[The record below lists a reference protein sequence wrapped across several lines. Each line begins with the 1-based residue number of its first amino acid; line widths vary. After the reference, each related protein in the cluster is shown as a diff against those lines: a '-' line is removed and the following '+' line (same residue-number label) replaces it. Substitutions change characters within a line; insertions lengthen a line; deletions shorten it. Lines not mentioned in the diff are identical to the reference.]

1 MCFFRHLISPHVEG
15 TSDKGNEKGTL
26 LYGNMQK
33 GVFLSFLF
41 RYNKKKTV
49 FTQLFVLQASQSSQ
63 DRRAELEV
71 RLAVPSAQRAC
82 GMEDF
87 MKLLIVV
94 DMQNDFVTGSLGT
107 KEAQA
112 IVENVVCKIKETPA
126 EQIYVT
132 QDTHPEQ
139 YLQTKEGLHLP
150 VAHCNE
156 GTHGHCLCPAVEQAL
171 KEKQVDAARKIQKP
185 TFGSME
191 LIEKLRSD
199 EKIVADSNL
208 QIELV
213 GLCTG
218 ICVLSNAIL
227 CKAAFPEADVIVD
240 AAACACVTPASHDTA
255 LAAMKLCQIEVEKE
269 GKEPWRN

>member
-1 MCFFRHLISPHVEG
+1 MKNKR
-15 TSDKGNEKGTL
+15 DR
-26 LYGNMQK
+26 
-33 GVFLSFLF
+33 LF
-41 RYNKKKTV
+41 
-49 FTQLFVLQASQSSQ
+49 FTQLFVPQASQSSQ
-63 DRRAELEV
+63 DRRAELNV
-71 RLAVPSAQRAC
+71 RLAVPSAQSAC
-82 GMEDF
+82 GMEVF

-112 IVENVVCKIKETPA
+112 IVENVICKIKETPA

-139 YLQTKEGLHLP
+139 YLQTKEGHHLP
-150 VAHCNE
+150 VAHCIE
-156 GTHGHCLCPAVEQAL
+156 GTDGHCLCPAVEQAL
-171 KEKQVDAARKIQKP
+171 EEKQVDAGRKIQKP

-199 EKIVADSNL
+199 EKILGDSNL

>member
-1 MCFFRHLISPHVEG
+1 MP
-15 TSDKGNEKGTL
+15 
-26 LYGNMQK
+26 
-33 GVFLSFLF
+33 
-41 RYNKKKTV
+41 
-49 FTQLFVLQASQSSQ
+49 QASQSSQ

-71 RLAVPSAQRAC
+71 RLAVPSVQRAC

-150 VAHCNE
+150 VAHCIE
-156 GTHGHCLCPAVEQAL
+156 GTNGHCLCPAVEQAL

>member
-1 MCFFRHLISPHVEG
+1 
-15 TSDKGNEKGTL
+15 
-26 LYGNMQK
+26 
-33 GVFLSFLF
+33 
-41 RYNKKKTV
+41 
-49 FTQLFVLQASQSSQ
+49 
-63 DRRAELEV
+63 
-71 RLAVPSAQRAC
+71 
-82 GMEDF
+82 

-150 VAHCNE
+150 VAHCIE
-156 GTHGHCLCPAVEQAL
+156 GTNGHCLCPAVELGAAFTINPMEQKVEQAL

-199 EKIVADSNL
+199 EKIVTDSNL

>member
-71 RLAVPSAQRAC
+71 RLAVPSAQNAC

-150 VAHCNE
+150 VAHCIE
-156 GTHGHCLCPAVEQAL
+156 GTNGHCLCPAVEQAL

>member
-49 FTQLFVLQASQSSQ
+49 FTQLFVPQASQSSQ
-63 DRRAELEV
+63 DHRVEPEV

-150 VAHCNE
+150 VAHCIE
-156 GTHGHCLCPAVEQAL
+156 GTNGHCLCPAVEQAL
-171 KEKQVDAARKIQKP
+171 KEKQVEAARKIQKP

>member
-1 MCFFRHLISPHVEG
+1 
-15 TSDKGNEKGTL
+15 
-26 LYGNMQK
+26 
-33 GVFLSFLF
+33 
-41 RYNKKKTV
+41 
-49 FTQLFVLQASQSSQ
+49 
-63 DRRAELEV
+63 
-71 RLAVPSAQRAC
+71 
-82 GMEDF
+82 

-94 DMQNDFVTGSLGT
+94 DMQNDFITGSLGT
-107 KEAQA
+107 KEAQT
-112 IVENVVCKIKETPA
+112 IVENVVRKIRETPA

-132 QDTHPEQ
+132 QDTHPED
-139 YLQTKEGLHLP
+139 YLQTKEGIHLP
-150 VAHCNE
+150 VAHCIA
-156 GTHGHCLCPAVEQAL
+156 GTDGHRLCPEVEQAL
-171 KEKQVDAARKIQKP
+171 EEKQVDDARKIQKP

-199 EKIVADSNL
+199 KKLAADPEL

-255 LAAMKLCQIEVEKE
+255 LAAMKLCQIEIENE

>member
-1 MCFFRHLISPHVEG
+1 MFFRHLISPHVEN
-15 TSDKGNEKGTL
+15 TSDKGNERDTL

-41 RYNKKKTV
+41 RYNKKNTV
-49 FTQLFVLQASQSSQ
+49 FI
-63 DRRAELEV
+63 LEK
-71 RLAVPSAQRAC
+71 
-82 GMEDF
+82 MEDF

-150 VAHCNE
+150 VAHCIE
-156 GTHGHCLCPAVEQAL
+156 GTDGHCLCPAVEQAL
-171 KEKQVDAARKIQKP
+171 EEKQVDAARKIQKP

-269 GKEPWRN
+269 GKEPWRD

>member
-1 MCFFRHLISPHVEG
+1 
-15 TSDKGNEKGTL
+15 
-26 LYGNMQK
+26 
-33 GVFLSFLF
+33 
-41 RYNKKKTV
+41 
-49 FTQLFVLQASQSSQ
+49 
-63 DRRAELEV
+63 
-71 RLAVPSAQRAC
+71 
-82 GMEDF
+82 MEDF

-112 IVENVVCKIKETPA
+112 IVENVICKIKETPA

-132 QDTHPEQ
+132 QDTHRNSICRQ
-139 YLQTKEGLHLP
+139 RGASSSGCTLHRGNEWTLP
-150 VAHCNE
+150 VPGSRAGAERKTGGCSE
-156 GTHGHCLCPAVEQAL
+156 
-171 KEKQVDAARKIQKP
+171 KIQKP

-227 CKAAFPEADVIVD
+227 CKAAFPEAYVIVD

>member
-1 MCFFRHLISPHVEG
+1 MWKAHRIKETKKAPFCIETCRRVFFC
-15 TSDKGNEKGTL
+15 
-26 LYGNMQK
+26 
-33 GVFLSFLF
+33 LF
-41 RYNKKKTV
+41 FSGIIRKNV
-49 FTQLFVLQASQSSQ
+49 FTQLFVPQASQSSQ

-71 RLAVPSAQRAC
+71 RLAVPSAQSAC

-150 VAHCNE
+150 VAHCIE
-156 GTHGHCLCPAVEQAL
+156 GTNGHCLCPAVEQAL

>member
-150 VAHCNE
+150 VAHCIE
-156 GTHGHCLCPAVEQAL
+156 GTNGHCLCPAVEQAL

>member
-1 MCFFRHLISPHVEG
+1 
-15 TSDKGNEKGTL
+15 
-26 LYGNMQK
+26 
-33 GVFLSFLF
+33 
-41 RYNKKKTV
+41 
-49 FTQLFVLQASQSSQ
+49 
-63 DRRAELEV
+63 
-71 RLAVPSAQRAC
+71 
-82 GMEDF
+82 

-150 VAHCNE
+150 VAHCIE
-156 GTHGHCLCPAVEQAL
+156 GTNGHCLCPAVEQAL

-185 TFGSME
+185 TFGS
-191 LIEKLRSD
+191 
-199 EKIVADSNL
+199 
-208 QIELV
+208 
-213 GLCTG
+213 G